1 MRMKRKWK
9 VSCLLA
15 QKSEALYLRFSP
27 TFVDVFKVKKS
38 AYSKRME
45 RNKLK
50 SLKSRHLNPSSKDK
64 SEANGSGI
72 RPDSQTANRPSL
84 SKASTLGFLTLILPN
99 PFSEA
104 YEDNTGENSK
114 AAEAEAE
121 GAITEE
127 DIVICPGSDEDEDEL
142 EEEIRFM
149 SKSSRRPPP
158 AASKAAKSASSVGGG
173 SGDQVHNFRN
183 AVERGTIPDA
193 KVIYELKKQRQKL
206 ARTRAADDFIPL
218 NSDDEETLRQEANLL
233 GGSGKGDEAGEEGD
247 MDMDED
253 DDDDEE
259 EGEERIQFGKV
270 DYKTKERERAKEAFR
285 MAQEETAEQ
294 QQFQRRTK
302 KVSDDEDYSSDEEDY
317 SSDHENKTKRN
328 GLKIPAAASKHHD
341 SSDSDSASELDRWEQ
356 EQIRKAVCLPSLA
369 AFNETEFSNR
379 YLQQQPTSTL
389 ASNKLSQK
397 ATAAARVVDNH
408 SVVPIEIDGEDEEG
422 SSTRRFG
429 SALPSYITSSSSS
442 TSRNTSENKTS
453 SSGDFSSVHR
463 RRAEFR
469 RALATSL
476 ESNRALL
483 DRVQLDL
490 RLTEESI
497 DGYRNGKENAALE
510 DGHFYQETLEYV
522 RNLCDCITDKRETLE
537 RLERQS
543 LELWAG
549 RAARR
554 AAEAAAEVTAQND
567 AAVQLIIHLKINAE
581 QYAAVAHGTSIFEY
595 YDFGGD
601 EAKRQRLLA
610 LEAKMRRRSLASI
623 VQGSSE
629 DEDEGDDEEEGGDSE
644 DHQTITV
651 ASIRHQAEELFE
663 DTEEEYATLAG
674 VLGRFAAWKRSRLDS
689 YVESFVGAFVATF
702 AGYYLRHRLLLWNPF
717 DRRSSKAE
725 AVDPFRRMDVLRS
738 LVLYGALEG
747 DESLDAKA
755 EAKWRSADLELVPAA
770 FEKVIFPRLT
780 ALVQGGV
787 WSPLSQGQ
795 TARLAAFLRAVLK
808 TCPTLVD
815 ASSSS
820 STSSS
825 STPPALA
832 TLLQAIVQRLEAVLD
847 SEIFIP
853 NMIPPEFFDRAARRS
868 HYETLAVT
876 YVTAFFH
883 RQFWAAV
890 ALLRSAVSLRGLVAE
905 PVLKELALERLLG
918 RVLLI
923 SVARSAADGDALLT
937 QVDQIVE
944 ALPEEWCTRGGIGS
958 SQQQQQQQHPTI
970 AKLADLIQQLAE
982 APTRRPEHRKK
993 LIELRIKLDP

>member
-1 MRMKRKWK
+1 MEKFYEVCAISTSVGAVWSKRTQIRQRIRSESEEEEDEGKTETSEPPK
-9 VSCLLA
+9 QEEKLENTGVSSLFKK
-15 QKSEALYLRFSP
+15 QTEVDFKSFDSLTQSNENSQQSTDDNNSGGSGSGNGSLFGKQQAAAAKKKTAALSFLHHEDEEE
-27 TFVDVFKVKKS
+27 VEDVFKVKKS

-72 RPDSQTANRPSL
+72 RPDNQNTNRPSL
-84 SKASTLGFLTLILPN
+84 K
-99 PFSEA
+99 A

-158 AASKAAKSASSVGGG
+158 AASKAAKSAASIGGG

-259 EGEERIQFGKV
+259 KGKSEFSSARST
-270 DYKTKERERAKEAFR
+270 TKQKNANG
-285 MAQEETAEQ
+285 
-294 QQFQRRTK
+294 QRRPL
-302 KVSDDEDYSSDEEDY
+302 EWRRRRRPNSS
-317 SSDHENKTKRN
+317 NFKGGRR
-328 GLKIPAAASKHHD
+328 SKHHD

-369 AFNETEFSNR
+369 AFNETEFANR

-389 ASNKLSQK
+389 ASNKHHRK
-397 ATAAARVVDNH
+397 HTAAARVVDNH

-442 TSRNTSENKTS
+442 TSRSENKTS

-497 DGYRNGKENAALE
+497 DGYRNGRENATLE

-549 RAARR
+549 RAAKQ

-629 DEDEGDDEEEGGDSE
+629 DEDEE
-644 DHQTITV
+644 DHQTITF
-651 ASIRHQAEELFE
+651 ASIRRQAEELFE

-702 AGYYLRHRLLLWNPF
+702 AG
-717 DRRSSKAE
+717 SKEE
-725 AVDPFRRMDVLRS
+725 AGDPIPAD
-738 LVLYGALEG
+738 GP
-747 DESLDAKA
+747 

-780 ALVQGGV
+780 ALIQGGV
-787 WSPLSQGQ
+787 WSPLSRGQ
-795 TARLAAFLRAVLK
+795 TARLAAFLKAVLK

-815 ASSSS
+815 ASPS

-853 NMIPPEFFDRAARRS
+853 NMIPPEFFDRAAKRS

-905 PVLKELALERLLG
+905 AVLKELALERLLG

-944 ALPEEWCTRGGIGS
+944 ALPEEWCARGGIGS

-982 APTRRPEHRKK
+982 APSRRPGAPEEAH
-993 LIELRIKLDP
+993 